1 MFQYIIDK
9 QSANSLSQMYS
20 TKFNNTQT
28 NKKYDLLPS
37 IFLNKSRNNY
47 KSSIYSVANSL
58 PKPKPH
64 EISQSSLKTH
74 RNYMIN
80 YGKFD
85 SMKSL
90 EHFDKPKDSNTFSKL
105 TISSRSLATN
115 VKYNPT
121 ETSREIMKATMNLQM
136 KKFADI
142 KWSLIYFLDPIIK
155 FKNTTKKISNN
166 VRRSPFVVCCLEAT
180 LCNNGKK

>member
-1 MFQYIIDK
+1 
-9 QSANSLSQMYS
+9 
-20 TKFNNTQT
+20 
-28 NKKYDLLPS
+28 
-37 IFLNKSRNNY
+37 
-47 KSSIYSVANSL
+47 
-58 PKPKPH
+58 
-64 EISQSSLKTH
+64 
-74 RNYMIN
+74 MIN

-142 KWSLIYFLDPIIK
+142 VNYNNADNKTLQNQMKNIK
-155 FKNTTKKISNN
+155 ILSGFATTKSFKKI
-166 VRRSPFVVCCLEAT
+166 
-180 LCNNGKK
+180 